1 MTDRYAVIGNPIEHS
16 KSPQIHARF
25 AAEVQADMR
34 YARLWAPEA
43 HFDAVAAAFLAGGG
57 HGMNVT
63 VPFKEAAYALA
74 DACSERARAAGAVNT
89 LRAEPDG
96 SRYGDNTDGIGLLRD
111 LGRNHGI
118 TVAGRRL
125 LLLGAGGAARGVL
138 HSLLA
143 EGPAQL
149 VVANRT
155 VARAETLAEGQ
166 AATRACGLEDLAGER
181 FEVVINT
188 TAAGLQ
194 GEMPPLPEGVIEAG
208 GAAYDLVYAEQE
220 TPFMAWARSQGA
232 AHACDGLGML
242 VEQAAE
248 SFYLWRGVYPSTQP
262 VIDALRRGD
271 G

>member
-1 MTDRYAVIGNPIEHS
+1 MTDRYGVIGNPIEHS

-25 AAEVQADMR
+25 AAESQADMR

-63 VPFKEAAYALA
+63 VPFKEAAHAFA
-74 DACSERARAAGAVNT
+74 DTCSERAQAAGAVNT

-96 SRYGDNTDGIGLLRD
+96 SCYGDNTDGIGLLRD
-111 LGRNHGI
+111 LRRNHGVA
-118 TVAGRRL
+118 VAGRRL

-138 HSLLA
+138 PSLLA
-143 EGPAQL
+143 EGPSEL
-149 VVANRT
+149 VIANRT
-155 VARAETLAEGQ
+155 VARAEALAEGRGV
-166 AATRACGLEDLAGER
+166 TRACGLEDLAGER

-194 GEMPPLPEGVIEAG
+194 GEMPPLPEDVMGTD
-208 GAAYDLVYAEQE
+208 GAAYDLVYAERE

-232 AHACDGLGML
+232 AQVCDGLGML

-248 SFYLWRGVYPSTQP
+248 SFYLWRGVYPSTRP
-262 VIDALRRGD
+262 VIEALRRGA